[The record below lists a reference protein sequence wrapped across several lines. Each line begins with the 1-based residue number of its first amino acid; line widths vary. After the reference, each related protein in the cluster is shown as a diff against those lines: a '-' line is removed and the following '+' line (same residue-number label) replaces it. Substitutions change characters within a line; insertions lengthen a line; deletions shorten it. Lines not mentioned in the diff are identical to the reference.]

1 MQRIVESRFF
11 IPAMLFLYASL
22 AGLLFYITGTR
33 TKGQIEL
40 LLTQWIPKILWADF
54 LLILIG
60 LLLCRRDIAAAFTKI
75 GTAPIFQDRQP
86 SASWRR
92 RLNCPG
98 VYLLLI
104 LVAGLL
110 LVTQVAPQTH
120 RIYYDEDIYAN
131 MAQNI
136 ALTGQTGMA
145 NYATFEYGEYF
156 IHWLQYN
163 KDPSGWPFLI
173 SLAFQLFGTDE
184 TLLFY
189 IANLLYAGG
198 IILVFFI
205 TRLIADRD
213 FPGLLAAL
221 IFALI
226 PHNLIWSNTGAAE
239 APAAFFGGATVL
251 CTLVWLRTRAPRHLF
266 LLAVLLP
273 FAFTLRQES
282 ALIGLWALAALVVEK
297 IGTAPNFP
305 TDSPRRPFATREFW
319 AMGLIAFAFF
329 IPHLWHLWAVS
340 GHSWGADGAKFSLVF
355 FAKNLM
361 TNSLYY
367 LDNRAFPVLFTLLTV
382 IGFVTGSYRQGRDP
396 RLPGFGSVMLML
408 LWFVLF
414 WGIFLFFY
422 AGSYRY
428 GADVRFALLSFMPL
442 AVLAGIGG
450 DALLRKIGTAPIF
463 SNFSNFAATSP
474 RLPVAALL
482 VLVLVF
488 SWLKFIPLIR
498 LVGQEAWG
506 ARYDHNH
513 AREFIKRI
521 PNRSIVLT
529 HVPAMFLLWGQ
540 NAIQTSAGINNP
552 DIIRDLMTRYDGH
565 VYFHQG
571 YWCSTLNDSNRLLC
585 EGIRTRYNLE
595 PVVTAREQSN
605 EYGLYRMTKK

>member
-1 MQRIVESRFF
+1 MKTRMQKILESRLF
-11 IPAMLFLYASL
+11 IPVLLVLYASL

-40 LLTQWIPKILWADF
+40 LLTQWIPKVLWADF

-60 LLLCRRDIAAAFTKI
+60 LFLCRSDIAAAFKKI
-75 GTAPIFQDRQP
+75 GTAPIFQERPPAP
-86 SASWRR
+86 SRWS
-92 RLNCPG
+92 RLNSPG
-98 VYLLLI
+98 LYLLLI
-104 LVAGLL
+104 LAAGLL

-156 IHWLQYN
+156 IHWMQYN

-184 TLLFY
+184 TLTFY
-189 IANLLYAGG
+189 IANLLYVGG
-198 IILVFFI
+198 ILLVFFI
-205 TRLIADRD
+205 TRLITDRD
-213 FPGLLAAL
+213 SPGLLAAL

-251 CTLVWLRTRAPRHLF
+251 CTLVWLRTRAMRHLF

-273 FAFTLRQES
+273 FACTLRPES
-282 ALIGLWALAALVVEK
+282 ALIGLWALAALAVGK
-297 IGTAPNFP
+297 IGTAPNFQDAP
-305 TDSPRRPFATREFW
+305 LHRPFATREFW
-319 AMGLIAFAFF
+319 GLGLIAFAFF

-361 TNSLYY
+361 TNTLYY
-367 LDNRAFPVLFTLLTV
+367 LNNGTFPALFTLLAG
-382 IGFVTGSYRQGRDP
+382 IGFVAGSYRQGRDTHP
-396 RLPGFGSVMLML
+396 TGFGAVLLML

-450 DALLRKIGTAPIF
+450 EKIGTAPIF
-463 SNFSNFAATSP
+463 AEMSP

-529 HVPAMFLLWGQ
+529 HIPTMFLIQGQ
-540 NAIQTSAGINNP
+540 GAIQTSAGINNP
-552 DIIRDLMTRYDGH
+552 DIIRDLTTRYDGH
-565 VYFHQG
+565 VYFHRS

-585 EGIRTRYNLE
+585 DAIGTRYNLE
-595 PVVTAREQSN
+595 PVATAREQSN

>member
-1 MQRIVESRFF
+1 
-11 IPAMLFLYASL
+11 MLFLYASL

-33 TKGQIEL
+33 TKAQIEL
-40 LLTQWIPKILWADF
+40 LLTQWIPKVLRADF

-60 LLLCRRDIAAAFTKI
+60 LILCRRDMVAAFTKI
-75 GTAPIFQDRQP
+75 GTAPIFPERQP
-86 SASWRR
+86 LASWRR
-92 RLNCPG
+92 CLNCPG

-136 ALTGQTGMA
+136 ALTGQTGIA
-145 NYATFEYGEYF
+145 NYAVFEYGEYF
-156 IHWLQYN
+156 NHWLQYN
-163 KDPSGWPFLI
+163 KDPSGWPFLV

-239 APAAFFGGATVL
+239 ASAAFFGGAVVL

-273 FAFTLRQES
+273 FACTLRQES
-282 ALIGLWALAALVVEK
+282 ALIGLWVLAALAVEK
-297 IGTAPNFP
+297 IGTAPNFANFSAS
-305 TDSPRRPFATREFW
+305 SPRFPFATREFW

-340 GHSWGADGAKFSLVF
+340 GHSWGADGAKFSLFF
-355 FAKNLM
+355 FAKNLA
-361 TNSLYY
+361 TNGSYY
-367 LDNRAFPVLFTLLTV
+367 LDNRAFPVLFTLLAV
-382 IGFVTGSYRQGRDP
+382 IGFVAGSGRQGRDARP
-396 RLPGFGSVMLML
+396 SGFGAVMLML
-408 LWFVLF
+408 LWFVVF

-428 GADVRFALLSFMPL
+428 GADVRFALLSFMPI

-450 DALLRKIGTAPIF
+450 DAILIKIGTAP
-463 SNFSNFAATSP
+463 NFAGTSP
-474 RLPVAALL
+474 RLPVAVLL

-506 ARYDHNH
+506 ARYDHDH

-529 HVPAMFLLWGQ
+529 HVPTMFLLWGQ
-540 NAIQTSAGINNP
+540 NAIQTYAGINNP

-565 VYFHQG
+565 VYFHQS
-571 YWCSTLNDSNRLLC
+571 YWCNTLNDSNRLLC

-595 PVVTAREQSN
+595 PVATAREQSN

>member
-1 MQRIVESRFF
+1 M
-11 IPAMLFLYASL
+11 
-22 AGLLFYITGTR
+22 GTQ

-40 LLTQWIPKILWADF
+40 LLVQWIPRVLSADF

-60 LLLCRRDIAAAFTKI
+60 LVLCRSDIAAAFKKI
-75 GTAPIFQDRQP
+75 GTAPIFP
-86 SASWRR
+86 IFPAASRWS
-92 RLNCPG
+92 RLNTPA

-104 LVAGLL
+104 VVAGVL

-131 MAQNI
+131 MAQNM
-136 ALTGQTGMA
+136 ALDGQTGMA

-156 IHWLQYN
+156 IHWIQYN

-173 SLAFQLFGTDE
+173 SLAFRLFGTDE

-189 IANLLYAGG
+189 LANLLYAGG
-198 IILVFFI
+198 ILLVFFI
-205 TRLIADRD
+205 TRLITDRD
-213 FPGLLAAL
+213 LPGLLAAL

-239 APAAFFGGATVL
+239 APAAFFGGAAVL

-266 LLAVLLP
+266 LLAALFP
-273 FAFTLRQES
+273 FACTLRPES
-282 ALIGLWALAALVVEK
+282 ALIGLWALAALAIGK
-297 IGTAPNFP
+297 IGTAPNFQ
-305 TDSPRRPFATREFW
+305 DASLRHPFATREFW
-319 AMGLIAFAFF
+319 AMGLVAFAFF

-340 GHSWGADGAKFSLVF
+340 GHSWGAPGAKFSIAF
-355 FAKNLM
+355 FAKNL
-361 TNSLYY
+361 TVNTLYY
-367 LDNRAFPVLFTLLTV
+367 LDNRAFPVVFSLLAAT
-382 IGFVTGSYRQGRDP
+382 GFVMGRGLEG
-396 RLPGFGSVMLML
+396 REGRPGLGASLLIL

-450 DALLRKIGTAPIF
+450 EKIGTAPIF
-463 SNFSNFAATSP
+463 RG
-474 RLPVAALL
+474 RLPAVALL
-482 VLVLVF
+482 ILIMVF
-488 SWLKFIPLIR
+488 SWLKFMPLIR
-498 LVGQEAWG
+498 TVGQEAWG

-521 PNRSIVLT
+521 PNRSIILT
-529 HVPAMFLLWGQ
+529 HIPTMFLIQGQ
-540 NAIQTSAGINNP
+540 GAIQTHAGINNP
-552 DIIRDLMTRYDGH
+552 DIISDLMTRYGGH
-565 VYFHQG
+565 VYFHRS
-571 YWCSTLNDSNRLLC
+571 YWCSTVSDPNRLLC
-585 EGIRTRYNLE
+585 DAIQARYHLE
-595 PVVTAREQSN
+595 PVATAREQSN